1 MKHLDLDV
9 ELIFQKL
16 SIDFFKKSRANRSLQ
31 QRPTKLPNKW
41 NETKKIIKTKT
52 CEYQKR
58 KFFAVIERL
67 NSRGNMEIKKN
78 CK

>member
-1 MKHLDLDV
+1 MKHLGLDV

-16 SIDFFKKSRANRSLQ
+16 SIGLFKKYRANRSLQ
-31 QRPTKLPNKW
+31 QRPSKW